1 MDIKSTVKNIADG
14 SKKAAGKAGKNAK
27 NIAMVNGITKVVSA
41 RGRAI
46 LRTLDNNSK
55 NAIEISEKLLF
66 KLLEESKD
74 TEYGKLYDFAN
85 IHTIED
91 YKSKVPFSTYDDYE
105 PYIKRM
111 VENGEKNLITAREP
125 KHFAL
130 SSGSVG
136 VPKHIPV
143 SQEELDIYSKYGTN
157 MALGVADEYYHNT
170 TGKAAP
176 VGKGLNAI
184 ELKMMETPTGVPKGA
199 ISATLMKPL
208 KGIIPY
214 FSSSPW
220 CVVCPEGD
228 MDMKYLKA
236 RMALQD
242 RNIAF
247 MDAAFM
253 TALVDIMD
261 YIKENYAML
270 CEDIYHGR
278 INEDVNVPEKTREE
292 LAEYIK
298 PNPKRSEELMREFEK
313 GFDTPIIPRIWP
325 KLAWIGGIGTGG
337 FFTYA
342 KKMRKYAGKNI
353 PFNNLCYAASESFV
367 AVARHFGDESYV
379 LVPEGGFYE
388 FIPMKEGQDETEETL
403 TIDQLE
409 VGEDYEIVVTNL
421 SGFYRYRIKDVV
433 RVTGFYNES
442 PLIQFIY
449 RKSQMLSIQ
458 GEKTNEEAVR
468 WTIEQF
474 IKETGLVINDY
485 SVYANTDSEP
495 GHYTFLLE
503 PDHILSKDEI
513 PALRDL
519 LDAKMGQANPSYGD
533 KVRTGVLAPMEL
545 VIVQQQTYQLYRDM
559 MIMKGTS
566 PNQLKPV
573 RIIDTPMKERF
584 FFGLKEDDFE

>member
-1 MDIKSTVKNIADG
+1 
-14 SKKAAGKAGKNAK
+14 
-27 NIAMVNGITKVVSA
+27 
-41 RGRAI
+41 
-46 LRTLDNNSK
+46 
-55 NAIEISEKLLF
+55 
-66 KLLEESKD
+66 
-74 TEYGKLYDFAN
+74 
-85 IHTIED
+85 
-91 YKSKVPFSTYDDYE
+91 
-105 PYIKRM
+105 M
-111 VENGEKNLITAREP
+111 VEKGESNLITAREP
-125 KHFAL
+125 KHYAL

-143 SQEELDIYSKYGTN
+143 SQEELDIYSKYGTA
-157 MALGVADEYYHNT
+157 MALGVADEYFHNT

-176 VGKGLNAI
+176 VGKALNAV
-184 ELKMMETPTGVPKGA
+184 ELKMMETPHGVPKGA

-214 FSSSPW
+214 FSTAPW
-220 CVVCPEGD
+220 CVICPEGD

-236 RMALQD
+236 RMGLAERD
-242 RNIAF
+242 VAF
-247 MDAAFM
+247 IDGAFM

-261 YIKENYAML
+261 YIKENHEML
-270 CEDIYHGR
+270 CDDIEHGT
-278 INEDVNVPEKTREE
+278 INEDVNVPEGTREA

-298 PNPKRSEELMREFEK
+298 PDKKRADELRKEFAA

-325 KLAWIGGIGTGG
+325 KCAWVGGIGTGG

-353 PFNNLCYAASESFV
+353 PFNNLCYAASESFI

-388 FIPMKEGQDETEETL
+388 FIPMKEGKEETEETL
-403 TIDQLE
+403 TIDELE
-409 VGEDYEIVVTNL
+409 AGEDYEIVVTNI
-421 SGFYRYRIKDVV
+421 SGFYRYRIKDVI

-442 PLIQFIY
+442 PLIQFVY
-449 RKSQMLSIQ
+449 RKSQLLSIE

-468 WTIEQF
+468 WTTEQF
-474 IKETGLVINDY
+474 IKETGIQINDY
-485 SVYANTDSEP
+485 SVYANTDSQP

-503 PDHILSKDEI
+503 PDHII
-513 PALRDL
+513 PKEDIPHLRDV

-545 VIVQQQTYQLYRDM
+545 VLIQQQTYQLYRDL

-566 PNQLKPV
+566 ANQLKPV

-584 FFGLKEDDFE
+584 FFGLKEEY